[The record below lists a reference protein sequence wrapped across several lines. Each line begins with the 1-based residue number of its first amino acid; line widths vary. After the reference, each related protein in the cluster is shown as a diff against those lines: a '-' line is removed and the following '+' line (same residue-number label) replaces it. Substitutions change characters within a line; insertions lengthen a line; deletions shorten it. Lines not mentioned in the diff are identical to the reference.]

1 MFIAFDMVNVLVD
14 YKYDDFHQYLID
26 NKVFKTV
33 EDCTVYIEY
42 ILGMADIGLFT
53 IKQAFDNLL
62 VFKDKKPELLENML
76 KLWDEVI
83 IEVPEMT
90 DLIKRLKDKHKI
102 RIALLSNISYEHSLI
117 FRNKFDPIFNSCITH
132 FSCSVGAKKPSKI
145 YFQSFLYDNSG
156 FKGSLF
162 FDDVESNVI
171 EAQNQGFKAI
181 QFRLDEFTSF
191 ENAANSLESKILHYK
206 K

>member
-1 MFIAFDMVNVLVD
+1 
-14 YKYDDFHQYLID
+14 D

-33 EDCTVYIEY
+33 EDCTAYIEY

-53 IKQAFDNLL
+53 IKQAFENLL
-62 VFKDKKPELLENML
+62 VFRDKKPELLEGML
-76 KLWDEVI
+76 DLWSKII

-132 FSCSVGAKKPSKI
+132 FSCNIGAKKPSKI
-145 YFQSFLYDNSG
+145 YFQSFLYDNIG
-156 FKGSLF
+156 FRGSLF

-191 ENAANSLESKILHYK
+191 ENAANDLESKILHYK